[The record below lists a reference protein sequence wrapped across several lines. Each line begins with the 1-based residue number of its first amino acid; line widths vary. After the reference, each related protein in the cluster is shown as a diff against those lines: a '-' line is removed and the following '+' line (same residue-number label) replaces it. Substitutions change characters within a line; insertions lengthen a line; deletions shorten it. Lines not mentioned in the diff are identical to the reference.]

1 MSLALRLISMPAF
14 APPALLAAALC
25 PPAAALSASAA
36 PAPLQQLRIYEIP
49 RANEGVFHD
58 RFRDHALRIMARHGF
73 AVRSIWRSE
82 HEDKVEFVYLLDW
95 PDEAAMQGAWA
106 AFMADAEWAAIK
118 RETGARHG
126 SFVDAI
132 SDRTLAPVPYS
143 PDRAGAGADGQ
154 ALPGQL
160 RGQH

>member
-1 MSLALRLISMPAF
+1 MPSPVPAIAIAAILAL
-14 APPALLAAALC
+14 APVTVALAADH
-25 PPAAALSASAA
+25 

-95 PDEAAMQGAWA
+95 PDVSAMDAAWA
-106 AFMADAEWAAIK
+106 AFLADPEWIAIK
-118 RETGARHG
+118 KETAARDG
-126 SFVDAI
+126 KYVESVAA
-132 SDRTLAPVPYS
+132 RTLEPVAWS
-143 PDRAGAGADGQ
+143 PDRAKTAD
-154 ALPGQL
+154 
-160 RGQH
+160 

>member
-1 MSLALRLISMPAF
+1 MPSSIPAIAIAAILAL
-14 APPALLAAALC
+14 APVTVALAADH
-25 PPAAALSASAA
+25 

-95 PDEAAMQGAWA
+95 PDVSAMDAAWV
-106 AFMADAEWAAIK
+106 AFLADPEWIAIK
-118 RETGARHG
+118 KETSARDG
-126 SFVDAI
+126 KYVESVAV
-132 SDRTLAPVPYS
+132 RTLEPVAWS
-143 PDRAGAGADGQ
+143 PDRAKTAD
-154 ALPGQL
+154 
-160 RGQH
+160 